1 MGLKPE
7 GTERRL
13 AAILFTDL
21 EGSTAIMGTSE
32 EAGLRAKERHR
43 ELVRRQVGR
52 YHGRL
57 VENPG
62 DQTLSIFA
70 NALDAVNCALAIQE
84 GTREQAD
91 LRLHVGIHLGDV
103 LVRGGEVHGDGVN
116 IAARLCTL
124 SEGGRA
130 FVSAEV
136 FQSVRNQPN
145 VEAAPMGEHDLKNV
159 GRPVSVFALSG
170 HPAAPAP
177 RQEEASGAARGRLLP
192 RAIAAAAAVLVV
204 LAGAGWWLSESGPAS
219 AGPIRSL
226 AVLPLDNL
234 SDDPEQEYFTDG
246 LTEALITDLAK
257 LRSLHV
263 ISRTSTMRYKGYQGV
278 AGRSLPEIARE
289 LNVDGIVEGS
299 VLRAGDSVRITVQ
312 LIDARTDHHVWSE
325 NYQRDLR
332 DVLALQGQVASAI
345 ARQIEL
351 ELSPGEERRLAKRRP
366 VDPEVQEAYLKGRY
380 FLHKETPATARKAVQ
395 YFEKAIRLD
404 PDYALAYSGL
414 ADTLSCTPAHAWTS
428 DGSADYPHDP
438 EAVLEKAR
446 SNALKALELDDTLAE
461 AHNSMALV
469 QAFGE
474 WDWATGEENFKRA
487 LELDPSYWWPHYGYG
502 LLLSIT
508 GRHDQGLMQRKR
520 AIAIE
525 PLHSPTI
532 VALGEMYARKGDYE
546 KATAQ
551 WEMAQEIDPVYP
563 RLHQSLGPS
572 FCREGMPERTIDS
585 LERAVD
591 LSPDDPL
598 IVADLGYCYATSG
611 REDEARVLLAQLEA
625 QSERGYVSPMGF
637 ALIHVGLEELDETF
651 EWLEKAYET
660 RAFLLPFI
668 GLDLTYEPLRS
679 DPRFA
684 DLLRR
689 MNIPPPEL
697 ANAGPVVHGG

>member
-1 MGLKPE
+1 MGSSPE
-7 GTERRL
+7 RTERRL

-21 EGSTAIMGTSE
+21 VGSTALMGASE

-43 ELVRRQVGR
+43 ALVRAQVGR
-52 YHGRL
+52 YHGRV

-84 GTREQAD
+84 GTREEAD

-116 IAARLCTL
+116 IAARLCSL

-145 VEAAPMGEHDLKNV
+145 VEATPMGEHELKNV

-170 HPAAPAP
+170 TAAAPAP
-177 RQEEASGAARGRLLP
+177 RQEEAPDEARGRRLP
-192 RAIAAAAAVLVV
+192 RAVAAAAAVVVV
-204 LAGAGWWLSESGPAS
+204 LAGAGWWLSTSGPGS
-219 AGPIRSL
+219 DGPIRSL

-234 SDDPEQEYFTDG
+234 SADPEQEYFTDG
-246 LTEALITDLAK
+246 MTEALTADLAK
-257 LRSLHV
+257 LGSLHV
-263 ISRTSTMRYKGYQGV
+263 ISRRSAMRYKGYQGV
-278 AGRSLPEIARE
+278 GGQTLPEIARE
-289 LNVDGIVEGS
+289 LNVDGVIEGS

-312 LIDARTDHHVWSE
+312 LIDARTDRHVWSE

-332 DVLALQGQVASAI
+332 DVLALQGQVARAI

-351 ELSPGEERRLAKRRP
+351 ELSPGEERRLAGPRP
-366 VDPEVQEAYLKGRY
+366 VDAEVQEAYLKGRY
-380 FLHKETPATARKAVQ
+380 FLHKETPEDAQKAVR
-395 YFEKAIRLD
+395 YFEKAIQLD
-404 PDYALAYSGL
+404 PDYALPYSGL

-428 DGSADYPHDP
+428 DGSVYYPHEPD
-438 EAVLEKAR
+438 AVLEKAR

-469 QAFGE
+469 RAFGE
-474 WDWATGEENFKRA
+474 WDWAGGEEDFKRA
-487 LELDPSYWWPHYGYG
+487 LELDPSYWWPHFGYG
-502 LLLSIT
+502 LMLSIT
-508 GRHDQGLMQRKR
+508 GRHDEAFEHLSH
-520 AIAIE
+520 ALAVE
-525 PLHSPTI
+525 PLDVSTI
-532 VALGEMYARKGDYE
+532 IAVGETYARKGDHE
-546 KATAQ
+546 KAIAH
-551 WEMAQEIDPVYP
+551 WEMAQEIDPDYP

-572 FCREGMPERTIDS
+572 LCARGMSEQPIAS
-585 LERAVD
+585 LERAVA
-591 LSPDDPL
+591 LYPEDPL
-598 IVADLGYCYATSG
+598 IIADLAYCYATSG
-611 REDEARVLLAQLEA
+611 REEEARAFLTQLEEQA
-625 QSERGYVSPMGF
+625 KQGYVPPMSF
-637 ALIHVGLEELDETF
+637 ALIHVGLKEFEKTF
-651 EWLEKAYET
+651 EWLEIAYET

-668 GLDLTYEPLRS
+668 GLDLTYEPIRS

-689 MNIPPPEL
+689 MDIPPPEL
-697 ANAGPVVHGG
+697 ATVDGPALGG